1 MTDEETFDVIIE
13 GARAERGARVLTAR
27 DGLHVNQHEIPYETL
42 LGVALRGSILLVV
55 GTQVAMALRGSRD
68 GLATLA
74 AELRRNADLEH
85 LPSEERKRLE
95 GERVVFAT
103 PVAMSGRVSRR
114 RIKGMP
120 LAVVTDKALHVLDRG
135 GQQFRLAW
143 DSITR
148 LDLTEAKFGRLLRV
162 SSGSAELEF
171 MYLTDA
177 QIQTIRGLAAR
188 HSRGMLGLG
197 AGEKTEGRPGGGPE
211 TAGDVASALGTGG
224 GPRAGT
230 APAEPPGAGVAAS
243 AGGAPPVSPPQ
254 AASAPDAGSGAPSPP
269 GSAAGIP
276 AADAMPVV
284 SEEQD
289 LTRHFTVPE
298 FEMSLGGVGSGS
310 DRPLGTTINKLQM
323 SPVLPVGFL
332 EEHLREIRTVYEGA
346 LVKAKREAAA
356 AEELD
361 GAAQALDGRR
371 LWEGVV
377 DSVGVI
383 AKATIRAFERQARHV
398 AANRRIPWRRAQ
410 SKYMPDPKQ
419 ITGLKQRLLR
429 GVAALQAALT
439 GVTRAAGELR
449 RAGERG
455 RAELESAYAQW
466 LNSLR
471 ELDRIYAEGWS
482 SVSREIVGVWEK
494 AFLPS
499 LTELAGERRRLLA
512 PPVRVALYV
521 LVAALVAVGVYL
533 SLTGQLQGFVP
544 LG

>member
-1 MTDEETFDVIIE
+1 MTDEETFDVILE

-55 GTQVAMALRGSRD
+55 GTKVAMALRGSRD

-74 AELRRNADLEH
+74 AVLRRNADLEH

-103 PVAMSGRVSRR
+103 PVAMSGQVSRR

-148 LDLTEAKFGRLLRV
+148 LDLKEAKFGRLLRL
-162 SSGSAELEF
+162 SSGSTELEF

-177 QIQTIRGLAAR
+177 QIQTVRGLAAR

-197 AGEKTEGRPGGGPE
+197 AGEKTEGLPGGGPG

-224 GPRAGT
+224 EPRAGT
-230 APAEPPGAGVAAS
+230 APAEPPGAGVAS
-243 AGGAPPVSPPQ
+243 AGEAPSVSPPQ
-254 AASAPDAGSGAPSPP
+254 AASAP
-269 GSAAGIP
+269 
-276 AADAMPVV
+276 DAMPVV

-310 DRPLGTTINKLQM
+310 DRPLGSTIDKLQM

-346 LVKAKREAAA
+346 LVKAKRDAAA

-383 AKATIRAFERQARHV
+383 VKATLRAFERQARHV

-429 GVAALQAALT
+429 AVAALQAALT
-439 GVTRAAGELR
+439 GVTRAAAEIR
-449 RAGERG
+449 RAGEKGPAEGWG
-455 RAELESAYAQW
+455 RAEIESAYAQW

-499 LTELAGERRRLLA
+499 LTELAGKRRRLLA

-521 LVAALVAVGVYL
+521 LVALVAVGLALY
-533 SLTGQLQGFVP
+533 LTGQLQGIVP